1 MFLWSKD
8 LSQCWYKEYAHLCCD
23 FLRIRMIL
31 RLFLSFFRAVLILDQ
46 WFSICRI
53 AYVTFHLLRWN
64 HDLSSVSFDWKSVG
78 FFRSESDKDK
88 RLLWELYLFLWRII
102 WGLLVLIIS
111 TTISYARMP
120 VQCSDTC
127 HWISICFFR
136 FPLRKKNL
144 HYNNYIYFS
153 FFLHEL
159 N

>member
-1 MFLWSKD
+1 MWYGICMQFNKVSSQGWFSVTWFFNKCSSLVSKSHSSQGFLWEFPC
-8 LSQCWYKEYAHLCCD
+8 Q
-23 FLRIRMIL
+23 
-31 RLFLSFFRAVLILDQ
+31 
-46 WFSICRI
+46 
-53 AYVTFHLLRWN
+53 LLRWN

-88 RLLWELYLFLWRII
+88 RLLWELNLFLWRII